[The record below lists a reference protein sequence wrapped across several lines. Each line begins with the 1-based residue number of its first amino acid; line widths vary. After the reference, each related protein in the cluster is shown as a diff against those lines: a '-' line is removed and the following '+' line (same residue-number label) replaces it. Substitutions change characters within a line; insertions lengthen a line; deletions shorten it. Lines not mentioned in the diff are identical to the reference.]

1 MVIAIGNPFNLL
13 QKEEHMVE
21 KYGEAG
27 KCWSTFMKACM
38 DENTFIFHSS
48 IPERV
53 HSRSMLMLK
62 ALLSKPLQHCEST
75 NNCK

>member
-1 MVIAIGNPFNLL
+1 MVVAIGNPFNLL
-13 QKEEHMVE
+13 EKENHMVE

-53 HSRSMLMLK
+53 HSSSKIMLEARLNEI
-62 ALLSKPLQHCEST
+62 LQHGEFT
-75 NNCK
+75 ANCK